1 MEGVS
6 SRRRRRVVEEIVVV
20 VVVVVV
26 VEEEEE
32 EEDGV
37 KRMCQ
42 KSAQQT
48 ICPASIIVDYNVKK
62 TGVR

>member
-6 SRRRRRVVEEIVVV
+6 SRRRRVVEEKLEE
-20 VVVVVV
+20 
-26 VEEEEE
+26 EEEEE

-42 KSAQQT
+42 KCAQQT
-48 ICPASIIVDYNVKK
+48 ICPTSIIVDYNVKK
-62 TGVR
+62 TEVR